1 MKSTM
6 LLKSDQIAF
15 ETKIGQIYKKY
26 SSIDPVL
33 AKKNLREKKIIL
45 GLFLIAL
52 SLLNFAVIMNTT
64 LGYFLVW
71 TLLGVLMY
79 IVGTR
84 VMHGCVHGSGTTD
97 KKLNKKIGAIA
108 LFLCTGSVIWKVNK
122 NTETQKNSL
131 DIRAIFWEIQH
142 NILHHS
148 LPNIHGHD
156 PDINGVNV
164 VRMHKEENWR
174 WWHIF
179 QIFYIWF
186 IYMIMTIYWVFF
198 KDYIQY
204 HTFSNQKKNKKYF
217 FKGSLLS
224 LIVAKIIHACIW
236 IVIPSIMIG
245 SFESVI
251 LGFLVM
257 HVCVGLVLALTFQ
270 LGHRTENTVTMM
282 PAEPNNPRGDIQYF
296 EWQLLTTSN
305 FATDSKFVNWFTG
318 ELSHQV
324 EHHLFPDID
333 PSYYGQISKEVRK
346 VTGEFGIPY
355 NTQNL
360 RKAIV
365 SHIVLIFK
373 LGKRP
378 QPSLN

>member
-1 MKSTM
+1 MKSTI

-15 ETKIGQIYKKY
+15 EAKIGEIYKKY
-26 SSIDPVL
+26 ISIQDPVL

-45 GLFLIAL
+45 GLFLVAL
-52 SLLNFAVIMNTT
+52 ILLNFPAIMDTF
-64 LGYFLVW
+64 GYLVW

-84 VMHGCVHGSGTTD
+84 VMHTNLHGAGTD

-108 LFLCTGSVIWKVNK
+108 LFLCTGSVIWKFEK
-122 NTETQKNSL
+122 NTETQKKSL

-156 PDINGVNV
+156 PDINGVNI
-164 VRMHKEENWR
+164 VRMHKEEKWR

-186 IYMIMTIYWVFF
+186 IYIIMTIYWVLF
-198 KDYIQY
+198 KDHIQY
-204 HTFSNQKKNKKYF
+204 HTFSSEKKYKKYF

-245 SFESVI
+245 SFEFVI

-257 HVCVGLVLALTFQ
+257 HGCVGLVLALTFQ
-270 LGHRTENTVTMM
+270 LGHRTENTITTM

-360 RKAIV
+360 RKAIF
-365 SHIVLIFK
+365 SHIRLIFK

-378 QPSLN
+378 